1 MAVHTAL
8 NRFAELLE
16 IGLTYLRSVG
26 IPWQEL
32 DERELA
38 AQYAVMRRALA
49 DRPLESLADLPSSSS
64 PEVLAISEV
73 CVTMLPGAFNASPQ
87 LFALVVMHLAVL
99 SIEHGACEFSCFA
112 YALLSFVLGPYF
124 GEHDLGLAF
133 GKLGMQLAER
143 SDNRF
148 VAGACVTGAIVVAL
162 RTQGPRAGMPWLV
175 RGAELADRY
184 GDLGYAVLSREYQAM
199 SLLAGGAPLE
209 EAARAADQAL
219 DFCRR
224 HRVQRVVIRV
234 HWMCGLIRGLREPEH
249 ELGSLSNGQ
258 FDDVAYDAGLA
269 ETVER
274 YLYSL
279 RRLQARYW
287 AGDFA
292 EARATARRGRPLGH
306 TLSQG
311 FPHETEFW
319 FYGALAELSCADR
332 ATQEEA
338 IERTANDARDLNA
351 WAVRCPATFANK
363 AALIDAERARLM
375 GQDADAERGFEL
387 SAELARRQRLPHEE
401 GLAHELAA
409 RFYRARGIE
418 SVARAKLVQA
428 RSCYAQWGAFAK
440 VARIDAE
447 LCSQDEPLQP
457 LGEFI
462 GALDVKRVISALH
475 AVSSSLDLD
484 HLVEGLMKTALQ
496 HGAANRGLLVLLA
509 GEPRIR
515 ARATSDVARIEV
527 IPDDV
532 PTTPDALP
540 LSILRFVL
548 RSGETIESRE
558 GAVPSPFDSD
568 SYFEQRRVRSLI
580 CAPILVSA
588 RPIGALYL
596 ENTLTSRAHSARD
609 LKLLELIASQAA
621 VSLENARLY
630 RGLHQAQQRMAR
642 AEQVSRT
649 GSFSWRPDTQEL
661 DFSDELMRIYQ
672 LNARPSVALLRER
685 THPEDQALLERLLH
699 DFGSYD
705 GQPLDLRLVMPD
717 GALKHV
723 AIIGSRLGRFEYT
736 GMIRDVTEAKQAE
749 ESLQRTQA
757 ALTDMAR
764 VASLA
769 ELSAA
774 IAHEVRQPV
783 AGIELNISICL
794 RRLSDDRS
802 DVPGARAAA
811 QRIQRDASRATA
823 ILERLRAL
831 FSKAE
836 SVKVAVDLNDAVSE
850 VAELL
855 RSRVRAA
862 GATLT
867 LDLQRDLPCALG
879 DRVQLQ
885 QVVINLLGNA
895 LDATRD
901 QARPRTVTLRTKSVE
916 KSRLQCEVEDSGAG
930 IGDADR
936 THIFEPFYSTKRRGM
951 GMGLSICKN
960 ILVAHGGEISAHN
973 NEPPPGATFKF
984 VLPAC

>member
-1 MAVHTAL
+1 YSGIGKSSLVRAFLEGEQRRLLTLTGKFDEREGGAPYRSLLEPFRQLCRWVLARPPNQLDDWKGALNDAVGGGSAFIVQVLPELSRIVDVQPSDAPLSAEQTRTLLYAGFRRLLRAFALRLCPLVLFLDDLQWIDRASLGLLEHLFVDPELRGVLLIGAYREESVASDHPFVGSLDRIEATERTVHRLPLDSLPVADVDVVVADLLQAKPESTRALAEVVVKKTGGNPFFVRQFLTSLQEENLLEFAQGSGAWTWDLPGILAKGATENLAELLLDRLARLPSSARQVLQTLACLGSRATVPLLATLVGAQPHELRESLQIALRAEVIAETAEGFAFSHDRLQAAAYASIPESERSSRHLAIGRALQARSGATNDALFDAVVHLNRAIDLMSTVSERVQLAQLNLQMAQRLRATAASANAFSHLDLAVGLLPADHWETLPELSFDLALARAEGECLSGEHERAAATLAALARRNVDGARRAAVVRLQMAVHTAL

-387 SAELARRQRLPHEE
+387 SAELARRQRLPHE
-401 GLAHELAA
+401 
-409 RFYRARGIE
+409 
-418 SVARAKLVQA
+418 
-428 RSCYAQWGAFAK
+428 
-440 VARIDAE
+440 
-447 LCSQDEPLQP
+447 
-457 LGEFI
+457 
-462 GALDVKRVISALH
+462 
-475 AVSSSLDLD
+475 
-484 HLVEGLMKTALQ
+484 
-496 HGAANRGLLVLLA
+496 
-509 GEPRIR
+509 
-515 ARATSDVARIEV
+515 
-527 IPDDV
+527 
-532 PTTPDALP
+532 
-540 LSILRFVL
+540 
-548 RSGETIESRE
+548 
-558 GAVPSPFDSD
+558 
-568 SYFEQRRVRSLI
+568 
-580 CAPILVSA
+580 
-588 RPIGALYL
+588 
-596 ENTLTSRAHSARD
+596 
-609 LKLLELIASQAA
+609 
-621 VSLENARLY
+621 
-630 RGLHQAQQRMAR
+630 
-642 AEQVSRT
+642 
-649 GSFSWRPDTQEL
+649 
-661 DFSDELMRIYQ
+661 
-672 LNARPSVALLRER
+672 
-685 THPEDQALLERLLH
+685 
-699 DFGSYD
+699 
-705 GQPLDLRLVMPD
+705 
-717 GALKHV
+717 
-723 AIIGSRLGRFEYT
+723 
-736 GMIRDVTEAKQAE
+736 
-749 ESLQRTQA
+749 
-757 ALTDMAR
+757 
-764 VASLA
+764 
-769 ELSAA
+769 
-774 IAHEVRQPV
+774 
-783 AGIELNISICL
+783 
-794 RRLSDDRS
+794 
-802 DVPGARAAA
+802 
-811 QRIQRDASRATA
+811 
-823 ILERLRAL
+823 
-831 FSKAE
+831 
-836 SVKVAVDLNDAVSE
+836 
-850 VAELL
+850 
-855 RSRVRAA
+855 
-862 GATLT
+862 
-867 LDLQRDLPCALG
+867 
-879 DRVQLQ
+879 
-885 QVVINLLGNA
+885 
-895 LDATRD
+895 
-901 QARPRTVTLRTKSVE
+901 
-916 KSRLQCEVEDSGAG
+916 
-930 IGDADR
+930 
-936 THIFEPFYSTKRRGM
+936 
-951 GMGLSICKN
+951 
-960 ILVAHGGEISAHN
+960 
-973 NEPPPGATFKF
+973 
-984 VLPAC
+984 